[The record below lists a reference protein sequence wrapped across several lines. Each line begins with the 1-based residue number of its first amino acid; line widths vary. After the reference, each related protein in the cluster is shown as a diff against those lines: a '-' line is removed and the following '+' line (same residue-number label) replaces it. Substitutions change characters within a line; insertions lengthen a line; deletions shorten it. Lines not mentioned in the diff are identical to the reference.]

1 MKKIIALFLAL
12 VILLSLVGC
21 TGYGIVWDKRVFP
34 DKTVPEVENSDDE
47 SVKSSCTP
55 LLYKVSDENENIVY
69 RNEHYDI
76 DVLEV
81 AMQSQIKNEDDVKQL
96 AAKLYPELIEVL
108 GENPYMGI
116 RVLLD
121 RTIKFIVSKWELLCR
136 EIDTVFKNDIRRR
149 IIELSVSSLR
159 FWIANPN
166 YRSVLMTV
174 SPSGIKALSLFDNS
188 LVSAIREWCVE
199 REQDFESKKYTV
211 LALIYGSLMLL
222 DENYDGLF
230 LADKLRGKLEEEF
243 QN

>member
-1 MKKIIALFLAL
+1 MEAEFI
-12 VILLSLVGC
+12 
-21 TGYGIVWDKRVFP
+21 
-34 DKTVPEVENSDDE
+34 EE
-47 SVKSSCTP
+47 SVRTRLIVAGINELWERGIKDFSLRRVALSAEVSCAAP
-55 LLYKVSDENENIVY
+55 Y
-69 RNEHYDI
+69 RHFKDKE
-76 DVLEV
+76 
-81 AMQSQIKNEDDVKQL
+81 
-96 AAKLYPELIEVL
+96 ELISE
-108 GENPYMGI
+108 I
-116 RVLLD
+116 
-121 RTIKFIVSKWELLCR
+121 IKFIASKWELLCR
-136 EIDTVFKNDIRRR
+136 EIDSVFEKDIRRR

-188 LVSAIREWCVE
+188 LVRAIEEWCE
-199 REQDFESKKYTV
+199 EKTQDFESKKYTV